1 MFPTLHPGG
10 VSQELLNHV
19 AQSQFLV
26 DPIVFCYAVGISIAV
41 ISWTFGVL
49 LDRKLGVGAKRS
61 MGGTTREVS
70 SRRAGRRRQLRISTH
85 G

>member
-1 MFPTLHPGG
+1 
-10 VSQELLNHV
+10 
-19 AQSQFLV
+19 
-26 DPIVFCYAVGISIAV
+26 
-41 ISWTFGVL
+41 
-49 LDRKLGVGAKRS
+49 